1 MTPTA
6 TTPAPPA
13 AAPARPAP
21 AVVKSVQV
29 VVAPAARPARFVSR
43 NRAVVLFV
51 MLLVIADLGIGAL
64 APVWDRHSPDDYAA
78 RVTGCA
84 ARPRDLVFVGG
95 SPVTEGIDPARI
107 AGANWRGAPLADAY
121 AVGLHGGTATDFY
134 FAAKRACPTAPR
146 VIVYGATASDLND
159 SRSEPHAVR
168 TLLDRADVQEIA
180 RTRPDTA
187 EWVTRHYAE
196 SKIGN
201 ASNLYRYRHG
211 LRMWAAVQADAVCPG
226 ACPEALAQAREQRDH
241 ADDLATCG
249 TGYAP
254 LKGYARVR
262 YDQLKAAGH
271 APPPFIFLNNYR
283 TGSHLKFADVLA
295 DWCRARGTALV
306 LLDMPV
312 TADLE
317 ARYPREFAEYRARLA
332 ELARAHNLPV
342 IRGADAGLTDADFA
356 DLIHMTPDGCAKFS
370 RWLRGKLEEAGRAP

>member
-6 TTPAPPA
+6 TTPAALPRA
-13 AAPARPAP
+13 HPARR
-21 AVVKSVQV
+21 AV
-29 VVAPAARPARFVSR
+29 RRRARFVSR
-43 NRAVVLFV
+43 NRAALLFV
-51 MLLVIADLGIGAL
+51 AFLVIADLGIGAL

-84 ARPRDLVFVGG
+84 ALPRDLVFVGG
-95 SPVTEGIDPARI
+95 SPVTEGIDPGQI
-107 AGANWRGAPLADAY
+107 AGANWRSAPLADAY

-134 FAAKRACPTAPR
+134 YAAKRACPTAPR

-159 SRSEPHAVR
+159 SRSEPHGTR
-168 TLLDRADVQEIA
+168 TLLDRADVREIA
-180 RTRPDTA
+180 RTRPETA
-187 EWVTRHYAE
+187 EWVTRHYTE
-196 SKIGN
+196 SKIGR

-211 LRMWAAVQADAVCPG
+211 LRMWAAVQADALIPG

-241 ADDLATCG
+241 ADDLATRG

-262 YDQLKAAGH
+262 YDHMKAAGH
-271 APPPFIFLNNYR
+271 VPPPFGFLNNYR
-283 TGSHLKFADVLA
+283 TGSHSKYVDALA
-295 DWCRARGTALV
+295 EWCRARGTALV

-332 ELARAHNLPV
+332 GLARAHNLPL

-356 DLIHMTPDGCAKFS
+356 DLIHMTPDGCATFS
-370 RWLRGKLEEAGRAP
+370 RWLRGKLEDAGRAP